1 MHTRDGCTHAHTFA
15 PDTGIA
21 IPISVGHLTRHIV
34 SVMLRCV
41 AINIDSNLLNN
52 SW

>member
-1 MHTRDGCTHAHTFA
+1 MHAHTFE
-15 PDTGIA
+15 PYTGIA
-21 IPISVGHLTRHIV
+21 IPISVGHLTRYIV
-34 SVMLRCV
+34 SVMLCCV